1 MKELLPVI
9 FGVLLGVAFLPAR
22 GRIARI
28 AFPFVVVLTGL
39 AASAINGE
47 IGGSWTA
54 LFLSFDLLQVAV
66 CASAVPAAL
75 WSWRRYRRQ
84 PVHE

>member
-1 MKELLPVI
+1 MKELLPVV

-28 AFPFVVVLTGL
+28 AFPFAVVLTGM

-54 LFLSFDLLQVAV
+54 LFLSFDMLQVAV
-66 CASAVPAAL
+66 CASAVPVAL